1 MACPRASRTVRTGYA
16 YPPRAY
22 RAVRTVATQVIGS
35 ANSATWH
42 KKSAEAP
49 EAEQAEPHLLL
60 G

>member
-1 MACPRASRTVRTGYA
+1 MRTRLGRTVPYV
-16 YPPRAY
+16 P
-22 RAVRTVATQVIGS
+22 RTVATQVIGS

-49 EAEQAEPHLLL
+49 DAEQAEPHLLL